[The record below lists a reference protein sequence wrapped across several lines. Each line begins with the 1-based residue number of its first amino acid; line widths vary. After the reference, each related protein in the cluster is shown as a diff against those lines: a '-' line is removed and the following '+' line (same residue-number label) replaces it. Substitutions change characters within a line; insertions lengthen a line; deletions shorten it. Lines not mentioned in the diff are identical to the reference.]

1 LNKINYTRSERNAII
16 VLLCIILSLIILKQ
30 PIVKMMTS
38 NANQIKEDS
47 VKYFALQQ
55 QIEDARTTYYNSNNN
70 YKYNKIRSK
79 EERNF
84 KIEINSATKEEFEK
98 LYGIGNVFAER
109 IIKYRTKI
117 GGFSTIEQIKEVY
130 GIHDT
135 VFQKF
140 KHNLSIIPVKN
151 NGTTVATSKQ
161 KKIEINAAT
170 MEDLLQLKGIGN
182 VYAKRIFEFREKL
195 GGFYALEQLK
205 DVYGIHDSI
214 YQKFINQIYIQP
226 KSIQKI
232 NINTATLEELMSN
245 PYFFPTLAKQIIG
258 YRTKVKPFQNVEDL
272 KKIYYIRDN
281 PSYYNKIL
289 PYVEL

>member
-1 LNKINYTRSERNAII
+1 
-16 VLLCIILSLIILKQ
+16 
-30 PIVKMMTS
+30 MMTS
-38 NANQIKEDS
+38 NAANQIKEDS

-70 YKYNKIRSK
+70 YKYKSSRSK

-98 LYGIGNVFAER
+98 LYGIGNVFADR

-117 GGFSTIEQIKEVY
+117 GGFSSIEQIKEVY

-140 KHNLSIIPVKN
+140 KHNLSIIPIKN
-151 NGTTVATSKQ
+151 NGITATSKQ

-195 GGFYALEQLK
+195 GGFYALEQIK
-205 DVYGIHDSI
+205 DVYGIHDSV

-245 PYFFPTLAKQIIG
+245 PYFFSTFAKQIIG
-258 YRTKVKPFQNVEDL
+258 YRTKVKPFESVEDL

-289 PYVEL
+289 PYVSL

>member
-16 VLLCIILSLIILKQ
+16 VLLCIILFLIILKQ
-30 PIVKMMTS
+30 PIVKMMTT

-47 VKYFALQQ
+47 ARYFELQQ
-55 QIEDARTTYYNSNNN
+55 QIENARTTYYNSNNN
-70 YKYNKIRSK
+70 YVYKSNRSK

-84 KIEINSATKEEFEK
+84 KIEINSGTKEEFEK

-117 GGFSTIEQIKEVY
+117 GGFTTIEQIKEVY

-140 KHNLSIIPVKN
+140 KHNLSIIPIKN
-151 NGTTVATSKQ
+151 NGIITATSKQ

-205 DVYGIHDSI
+205 DVYGLHDSI

-226 KSIQKI
+226 KAIQKI
-232 NINTATLEELMSN
+232 NINTASLEELMSN
-245 PYFFPTLAKQIIG
+245 PYFFSTLAKQIIG